1 MTPEGTQKR
10 LTRNTHDKVLG
21 GVCAGVAD
29 YLGVDPTL
37 VRLLTV
43 VAAFF
48 SLGTVVVAYVI
59 AWALMPTA

>member
-1 MTPEGTQKR
+1 MSPEGKR

-29 YLGVDPTL
+29 YLGVDATL
-37 VRLLTV
+37 IRVLTV

-48 SLGTVVVAYVI
+48 SLGTVVIAYVI